1 MLDIH
6 KLWFIVLTVNFLA
19 LIYIL
24 NILLFRPILKI
35 FKEREDTVK
44 NSLDAAK
51 AMSEKKEEGM
61 QNLSRELADARGK
74 AKEVFEKLRAE
85 GIDVQKNLMSG
96 AEANASDLLQKAR
109 VDLQGEAEKARKALR
124 ADVEKFSDEIVRK
137 LVKA

>member
-24 NILLFRPILKI
+24 NLLLFKPILKI

-44 NSLDAAK
+44 NNLDAARE
-51 AMSEKKEEGM
+51 MDSRKEEGIERM
-61 QNLSRELADARGK
+61 NRELAEARGK
-74 AKEVFEKLRAE
+74 AKDAFEKMRTEGTEVQKSLMAEAESKAADMLQQARAE
-85 GIDVQKNLMSG
+85 LK
-96 AEANASDLLQKAR
+96 
-109 VDLQGEAEKARKALR
+109 GESEKARNTLR